1 MIRGNLS
8 KMISQLTGPVEYSL
22 PIGIERLGMNQ
33 FLGKELGLNFS
44 GTINCIACGRKTSKS
59 FSQGYCFPC
68 MQSLAQCDSCIIKPE
83 LCHFAQGTCR
93 EPDWGL
99 THCMRPHYVYL
110 ANSSGVK
117 VGITRETQL
126 PTRWIDQGAK
136 QGLPVFKVAT
146 RYQSGVLEVLFKQ
159 HVADKTDW
167 RALLKGDPEPMDLKT
182 KRDELFD
189 LCKTRIRE
197 ARERFG
203 EGAIMPL
210 EAAELVNID
219 YPVLDYPTKIT
230 SLNLDKTPQIR
241 GTLLGIKGQ
250 YLIFDVGVINV
261 RKYTGYNVEV
271 TE

>member
-1 MIRGNLS
+1 MISGNLS

-22 PIGIERLGMNQ
+22 PIGTERLGVNQ
-33 FLGKELGLNFS
+33 FLGKELALNFS

-83 LCHFAQGTCR
+83 LCHYAQGTCR
-93 EPDWGL
+93 EPEWGQ

-136 QGLPVFKVAT
+136 QALPIFKVAT
-146 RYQSGVLEVLFKQ
+146 RYQSGVLEVLLKKY
-159 HVADKTDW
+159 VADKTDW
-167 RALLKGDPEPMDLKT
+167 RALLKGDPEPTDLMT

-189 LCKTRIRE
+189 LCKAGIRE

-203 EGAIMPL
+203 EEAIMPL

-219 YPVLDYPTKIT
+219 YPVLEYPTKIT

-250 YLIFDVGVINV
+250 YLIFDIGVINV